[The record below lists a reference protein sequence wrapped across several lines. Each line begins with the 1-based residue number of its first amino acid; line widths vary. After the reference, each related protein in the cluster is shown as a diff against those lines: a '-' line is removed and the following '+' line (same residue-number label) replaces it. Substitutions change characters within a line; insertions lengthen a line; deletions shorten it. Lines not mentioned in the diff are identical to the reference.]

1 MRILIVEDRREIS
14 TFLLKALT
22 QSSFSVDLAEDG
34 ERGSYLARTN
44 EYDLVILDNILSK
57 KTGLQVCQE
66 IRASGKT
73 VPILVMSV
81 KPEPSTKVELL
92 DAGADD
98 YISQPFSLDELLAM
112 IRALLRRPRQLSGE
126 ILIFEDLTLD
136 TKAHIVRRANK
147 EIHLTPKEFM
157 LLEYLLRNKGAVL
170 SRSMILEHVWNMD
183 TDPFSNTIESHILSL
198 RHKIDRSGE
207 TSIIRTVPG
216 VGYKIPLEI

>member
-14 TFLLKALT
+14 AFLLKALT
-22 QSSFSVDLAEDG
+22 QNFFSVDLAEDG

-57 KTGLQVCQE
+57 KTGLQVCRE

-73 VPILVMSV
+73 APILVMSV

-98 YISQPFSLDELLAM
+98 YISRPFSLDEILAM
-112 IRALLRRPRQLSGE
+112 IRALLRRPQQLSGE
-126 ILIFEDLTLD
+126 ILIFENLTLD

-170 SRSMILEHVWNMD
+170 SRSMILEHVWERD

-198 RHKIDRSGE
+198 RHKLDGHGKKKLIQ
-207 TSIIRTVPG
+207 TVPG
-216 VGYKIPLEI
+216 VGYKIG

>member
-14 TFLLKALT
+14 AFLLKALT
-22 QSSFSVDLAEDG
+22 QNFFSVDLAEDG

-98 YISQPFSLDELLAM
+98 YISKPFSLDELLAM

-126 ILIFEDLTLD
+126 ILIFNDLTLD

-198 RHKIDRSGE
+198 RRKIDPDGKRK
-207 TSIIRTVPG
+207 IIQTVPG
-216 VGYKIPLEI
+216 VGYKIG

>member
-14 TFLLKALT
+14 TFLHKALT
-22 QSSFSVDLAEDG
+22 EHAFSVDVAEDG
-34 ERGSYLARTN
+34 DKGSYLARTN

-57 KTGLQVCQE
+57 KTGLQVCLE
-66 IRASGKT
+66 IRACGKT

-98 YISQPFSLDELLAM
+98 YISKPFSLDELLAI
-112 IRALLRRPRQLSGE
+112 IRALLRRPRQISGE
-126 ILIFEDLTLD
+126 ILTFDALTLD
-136 TKAHIVRRANK
+136 TKAHTVHRASK

-170 SRSMILEHVWNMD
+170 SRSAILEHVWDMD

-198 RHKIDRSGE
+198 RRKIDPDGKRG
-207 TSIIRTVPG
+207 IIHTVPG
-216 VGYKIPLEI
+216 VGYKIG

>member
-14 TFLLKALT
+14 AFLLKALT
-22 QSSFSVDLAEDG
+22 QNSYTVDLAEDG
-34 ERGSYLARTN
+34 EKGSYLARTN

-57 KTGLQVCQE
+57 KTGLQVCRE

-73 VPILVMSV
+73 APILVMSV

-112 IRALLRRPRQLSGE
+112 IRALLRRPQQLSGE
-126 ILIFEDLTLD
+126 ILIFENLTLD

-157 LLEYLLRNKGAVL
+157 LLEYLLRNQGAVV
-170 SRSMILEHVWNMD
+170 SRSMILEHVWNRD

-198 RHKIDRSGE
+198 RNKLDDHGKTKI
-207 TSIIRTVPG
+207 IQTVPG
-216 VGYKIPLEI
+216 VGYKIG

>member
-14 TFLLKALT
+14 AFLLKALT
-22 QSSFSVDLAEDG
+22 QNSFSVDLAEDG

-57 KTGLQVCQE
+57 KTGLQVCRE

-98 YISQPFSLDELLAM
+98 YISKPFSLDELLAM

-126 ILIFEDLTLD
+126 ILIFNDLTLD

-198 RHKIDRSGE
+198 RNKLDGHGKKKLIQ
-207 TSIIRTVPG
+207 TVPG
-216 VGYKIPLEI
+216 VGYKIG

>member
-14 TFLLKALT
+14 AFLLKALT
-22 QSSFSVDLAEDG
+22 QNFFSVDLAEDG

-57 KTGLQVCQE
+57 KTGLQVCRE

-98 YISQPFSLDELLAM
+98 YISKPFSLDELLAM

-183 TDPFSNTIESHILSL
+183 TEPFSNTIESHILSL
-198 RHKIDRSGE
+198 RHKLDGHGMKKLIQ
-207 TSIIRTVPG
+207 TVPG
-216 VGYKIPLEI
+216 VGYKIG

>member
-14 TFLLKALT
+14 AFLLKALT
-22 QSSFSVDLAEDG
+22 QNFFSVDLAEDG
-34 ERGSYLARTN
+34 ERGSYLARTT

-57 KTGLQVCQE
+57 KTGLQVCRE

-98 YISQPFSLDELLAM
+98 YISKPFSLDELLAM

-126 ILIFEDLTLD
+126 ILIFNDLTLD

-157 LLEYLLRNKGAVL
+157 LLDYLLRNKGAVL

-198 RHKIDRSGE
+198 RRKLDGNGKKKLIQ
-207 TSIIRTVPG
+207 TVPG
-216 VGYKIPLEI
+216 VGYKIG

>member
-14 TFLLKALT
+14 AFLLKALT
-22 QSSFSVDLAEDG
+22 QNSFSVDLAEDG

-98 YISQPFSLDELLAM
+98 YISKPFSLDELLAM

-126 ILIFEDLTLD
+126 ILFFNDLTLD

-198 RHKIDRSGE
+198 RRKIDPDGKRK
-207 TSIIRTVPG
+207 IIQTVPG
-216 VGYKIPLEI
+216 VGYKIG